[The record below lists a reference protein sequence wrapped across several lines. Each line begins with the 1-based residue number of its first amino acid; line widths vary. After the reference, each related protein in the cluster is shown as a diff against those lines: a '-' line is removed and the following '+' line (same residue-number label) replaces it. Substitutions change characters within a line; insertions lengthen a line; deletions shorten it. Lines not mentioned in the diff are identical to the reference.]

1 MIHILIEVACFKSSF
16 PDVTGTGE
24 GKQKESM
31 PKRARHLLPW
41 FLGIKLRTL

>member
-31 PKRARHLLPW
+31 PKEQGTCCPGSWA
-41 FLGIKLRTL
+41 